1 MYCTRGK
8 KARRGDRYTQ
18 YVGGTGSRTS
28 HNFASHIHWL
38 WHQLIPKDSHCSE
51 DLLRFEEGGRMYSV
65 GDRTL
70 TSRDLEAWR
79 RRVRG
84 VLWGTIIIYRTL
96 CRVQIDM

>member
-1 MYCTRGK
+1 
-8 KARRGDRYTQ
+8 
-18 YVGGTGSRTS
+18 
-28 HNFASHIHWL
+28 
-38 WHQLIPKDSHCSE
+38 
-51 DLLRFEEGGRMYSV
+51 MYSV

-84 VLWGTIIIYRTL
+84 VLWGTIIRYRTL